1 MKSIDCVA
9 LGEALIDTVFTQEG
23 PIEKVGGSPSNLII
37 NLSQLG
43 HTVRLI
49 SAIGDDEAG
58 QKIAS
63 TLTDYRVPTD
73 TLFHRPHPTSRV
85 VIDQSITT
93 PTPTFR
99 RGADIDITENAH
111 HLALIQS
118 ASIFHFTYW
127 PLSSDP
133 AKSTVLTY
141 IKAAKARG
149 TLISFDPNYHPDL
162 KTPTAISDAEFDTV
176 LSALDIIKPS
186 LDDAKRMF
194 KIDADAHGYMDRFEA
209 YGIPLIIMT
218 LGSDGVLISHHQQ
231 RKHYPATA
239 VDIIDATGAGDAF
252 MAGYLSKILA
262 KAPQDEAVA
271 FAQSMSAQALKTIGA
286 ITPLDSMKGSR

>member
-9 LGEALIDTVFTQEG
+9 LGEALIDTVLTKEG
-23 PIEKVGGSPSNLII
+23 PLEKVGGSPSNLII

-49 SAIGDDEAG
+49 SAIGEDEAG
-58 QKIAS
+58 QKITS
-63 TLTDYRVPTD
+63 TLKDYDVPTD
-73 TLFHRPHPTSRV
+73 TLFLRPHPTSRV

-93 PTPTFR
+93 PTPSFR
-99 RGADIDITENAH
+99 RGADIDIPVNAH
-111 HLALIQS
+111 HRALIQS

-133 AKSTVLTY
+133 AKSTVLSY
-141 IKAAKARG
+141 IEAAKAYG

-162 KTPTAISDAEFDTV
+162 KTTTAISDSEFDGV

-194 KIDADAHGYMDRFEA
+194 NISTDAHGYMDRFEA
-209 YGIPLIIMT
+209 YGIPLIILT
-218 LGSDGVLISHHQQ
+218 LGSDGVLISHHQE
-231 RKHYPATA
+231 RTHYPATA

-252 MAGYLSKILA
+252 MAGYLSKVLT
-262 KAPQDEAVA
+262 KASQDEAVA
-271 FAQSMSAQALKTIGA
+271 FAQSISAQALRTIGA
-286 ITPLDSMKGSR
+286 ITPLESMKGSS